1 MTTHPYAK
9 ELHIGSL
16 AVQRAALLTKKLL
29 SAVDKGHLDKSD
41 DTPVTIADFAA
52 QASIIAAIHNA
63 FPSDSIIG
71 EEDSTALRENEA
83 LFERTW
89 DLATNTHLDDP
100 ESESHLHLPTSKEE
114 MLSLIDLGAKPPPT
128 TTTTTTPHPPRVW
141 TLDPVDGTATFINGQ
156 QYAVCLSLIE
166 NGQQVLGLL
175 ACPNL
180 PDTKHVHEDNTD
192 PGNGHLLTA
201 IAGHGARIQPLG
213 TGSLLPSRPIQRVTQ
228 PTASNDL
235 RFVDTS
241 FSPSGR
247 LDIHASVAE
256 RLGVPWPAT
265 VDIWSAQMR
274 YVAIAMGACNAFVKV
289 PKKESYRSKIWDHSG
304 GMLLV
309 QELGCK
315 VTDMQGGDVDCGLGR
330 TLEGCYGMVVAP
342 ESVHGLVLEAVKDA
356 RGV

>member
-1 MTTHPYAK
+1 MTTHPYSK
-9 ELHIGSL
+9 ELLIGSL

-52 QASIIAAIHNA
+52 QASIIAAIHKA

-71 EEDSTALRENEA
+71 EEDSTALRENAA
-83 LFERTW
+83 LFDRTW
-89 DLATNTHLDDP
+89 DLATSTHLDDP
-100 ESESHLHLPTSKEE
+100 QSESHLHTPTTKEE
-114 MLSLIDLGAKPPPT
+114 MLDLIDLGAQPFPT
-128 TTTTTTPHPPRVW
+128 DKTPHRVW

-166 NGQQVLGLL
+166 NGKQVLGLL

-180 PDTKHVHEDNTD
+180 PDTTNVHEDNID
-192 PGNGHLLTA
+192 PGHGHLLTA
-201 IAGHGARIQPLG
+201 VLGHGARIQPLG
-213 TGSLLPSRPIQRVTQ
+213 TGALLPSRNLSRIQQISTG
-228 PTASNDL
+228 NEL

-247 LDIHASVAE
+247 LDVHAAVAGSLE
-256 RLGVPWPAT
+256 APWPAS

-289 PKKESYRSKIWDHSG
+289 PKKETYRSKIWDHSG

-315 VTDMQGGDVDCGLGR
+315 VTDMAGGEVDCGRGR

-342 ESVHGLVLEAVKDA
+342 ESVHGVVLEAVGKA
-356 RGV
+356 RAAKA